1 MAAGDQTWDPS
12 LEDKMVRW
20 TSAASEKEIDRAAR
34 QLGGE
39 RQFKKRKPKPEK
51 ARVEAG
57 VRVHKGSAARIDA
70 RPDGDARGGARLP
83 GVGANRRDVDSDAPQ
98 LVLPEDSVATDER
111 RALEARG
118 VPSLRWHGGGDE
130 IEAAEPPRLEA
141 AEPPRLAAAEP
152 PRLEAAPPPARA
164 QAVAVAGAR
173 PPPKRR
179 RTDARPPKQAKRATN
194 LLSFED

>member
-39 RQFKKRKPKPEK
+39 RQFKKRQPKPEK

-118 VPSLRWHGGGDE
+118 VPSLRWHGDGGE
-130 IEAAEPPRLEA
+130 TEA

>member
-70 RPDGDARGGARLP
+70 RPDGAARGGARLP
-83 GVGANRRDVDSDAPQ
+83 GVGANRRDVDSDAPE

-118 VPSLRWHGGGDE
+118 VPSLRWHGGGGGDGGG
-130 IEAAEPPRLEA
+130 
-141 AEPPRLAAAEP
+141 EP